1 MQTSSEKTVY
11 GVRLDTALDWHGAVV
26 RPDGSFLTLVREN
39 AREVA
44 SDNLTEVRISGHDHP
59 ALVRREIEDRFIG
72 SIKPQYIADVNGLVS
87 AVCQGLH
94 HHR

>member
-39 AREVA
+39 AREVPC
-44 SDNLTEVRISGHDHP
+44 VRLQQMTGEE
-59 ALVRREIEDRFIG
+59 A
-72 SIKPQYIADVNGLVS
+72 
-87 AVCQGLH
+87 AVDL
-94 HHR
+94 